1 MDSRDVGRRDRR
13 SVHQVRG
20 IMKRILWT
28 FLLFGSMACG
38 QVVNPSTGNSA
49 AFSCTPGI
57 ASGTGATC
65 VCATNHKCTTNS
77 GVLTVVTGSGT
88 TSGLALTVVL
98 YGSAQP
104 KWPNC
109 VTTSETASAFS
120 TAVYTSETSTGFN
133 RVAWSAPAY
142 PATYTVHYQCGY

>member
-1 MDSRDVGRRDRR
+1 MKFLCVMAMFC
-13 SVHQVRG
+13 SVA
-20 IMKRILWT
+20 W
-28 FLLFGSMACG
+28 G
-38 QVVNPSTGNSA
+38 QVVNPPKGNA
-49 AFSCTPGI
+49 ANFSCTPGV

-65 VCATNHKCTTNS
+65 VCATNHSCTTNS

-98 YGSAQP
+98 YGAAQP

-109 VTTSETASAFS
+109 VIASETASAFS
-120 TAVYTSETSTGFN
+120 TAVYTAETSTGFN